1 MSCLTLCIGL
11 LFLAA
16 SAPTGPSATLEM
28 QVRLDRASFS
38 PGEIDGTTGP
48 NFTRALDA
56 YRRAHHL
63 GAGIAGVR
71 AALIKDDPA
80 DPLVDYTITTED
92 AAGPFL
98 DHIPTE
104 PAEQAALP
112 SLSYTSLIEMLGE
125 RTHASPALLKRLN
138 PRASFTAGETIRV
151 PNVATGATS
160 PRGAADRVVVARAA
174 SGLTVYDKAGH
185 IVFFAPVTSGSE
197 HDPLPLGNWTV
208 KGVSHNPSFHYNPA
222 LFWDAEPGDSKTTI
236 PPGPNGPVG
245 TVWIDLSKP
254 HYGIHGTAEPG
265 QVGHTA
271 SHGCVRLTNW
281 DAEIVA
287 AMVRTGTRVVFER

>member
-1 MSCLTLCIGL
+1 MSYLTLCIGL
-11 LFLAA
+11 LFFAA
-16 SAPTGPSATLEM
+16 PAPAGLSATLEL

-48 NFTRALDA
+48 NLTRAIDA
-56 YRRAHHL
+56 YRRAQHL
-63 GAGIAGVR
+63 GAGLTAVR
-71 AALIKDDPA
+71 HALIKDDAA
-80 DPLVDYTITTED
+80 DPLVDYTITAED

-104 PAEQAALP
+104 PAEQAAL
-112 SLSYTSLIEMLGE
+112 SALSYTSVVELIGE

-138 PRASFTAGETIRV
+138 PQASFTAGETIRV
-151 PNVATGATS
+151 PNVATGSMPA
-160 PRGAADRVVVARAA
+160 RGAADRVVVSRRG
-174 SGLTVYDKAGH
+174 SGLTVYDKGGH
-185 IVFFAPVTSGSE
+185 VVFFAPVTSGSA
-197 HDPLPLGNWTV
+197 HDPLPLGTWTV
-208 KGVSHNPSFHYNPA
+208 KGVSHNPAFHYNPA

-287 AMVRTGTRVVFER
+287 SMVRTGTHVVFEQ